1 MLELNRGVY
10 NVNILFFLIPK
21 QRLEFLYDN
30 YSMRQAL
37 EKMRVTSYTALPV
50 VSKKD
55 GTYVGTVSEGDLL
68 WHILDHN
75 YFNIKDLEDV
85 DLVDIIDRSKYPR
98 VKIGARIEDLV
109 HLILAQNFV
118 PVVDDRDIFMGIVT
132 RRSVIDYFYK
142 LSNDYEQRLLA
153 KGDQL

>member
-1 MLELNRGVY
+1 M
-10 NVNILFFLIPK
+10 NILFFLIPK

-30 YSMRQAL
+30 YSLRQAL

-85 DLVDIIDRSKYPR
+85 DLVEIIDRSKYPR

-142 LSNDYEQRLLA
+142 LSKDYEQKLIAL
-153 KGDQL
+153 KGDKDEE

>member
-1 MLELNRGVY
+1 M
-10 NVNILFFLIPK
+10 NILFFLIPK
-21 QRLEFLYDN
+21 LRLEFLYDN
-30 YSMRQAL
+30 YSLRQAL

-50 VSKKD
+50 VSKSD

-75 YFNIKDLEDV
+75 YFNVKDLEDV
-85 DLVDIIDRSKYPR
+85 DLVEIIDKTKYPR

-142 LSNDYEQRLLA
+142 LSKDYEQRLLTL
-153 KGDQL
+153 GVNDEENL

>member
-1 MLELNRGVY
+1 M
-10 NVNILFFLIPK
+10 NILFFLIPK

-30 YSMRQAL
+30 YSLRQAL

-85 DLVDIIDRSKYPR
+85 DLLEIIDRSKYPR

-142 LSNDYEQRLLA
+142 LSKDYEQKLITL
-153 KGDQL
+153 KGDKDEE

>member
-1 MLELNRGVY
+1 M
-10 NVNILFFLIPK
+10 NILFFLIPK

-30 YSMRQAL
+30 YSLRQAL

-50 VSKKD
+50 VSKED

-85 DLVDIIDRSKYPR
+85 DLVEIIDRSKYPR

-142 LSNDYEQRLLA
+142 LSKDYEQKLIAL
-153 KGDQL
+153 KGDKDEE

>member
-1 MLELNRGVY
+1 M
-10 NVNILFFLIPK
+10 NILFFLIPK

-30 YSMRQAL
+30 YSLRQAL

-85 DLVDIIDRSKYPR
+85 DLLEIIDRSKYPR

-142 LSNDYEQRLLA
+142 LSKDYEQKLITL
-153 KGDQL
+153 KGDKDEEQL

>member
-1 MLELNRGVY
+1 M
-10 NVNILFFLIPK
+10 NILFFLIPK

-30 YSMRQAL
+30 YSLRQAL
-37 EKMRVTSYTALPV
+37 EKMRVTSYTALAV

-85 DLVDIIDRSKYPR
+85 DLLEIIDRSKYPR

-142 LSNDYEQRLLA
+142 LSKDYEQKLITL
-153 KGDQL
+153 KGDKDEE

>member
-1 MLELNRGVY
+1 M
-10 NVNILFFLIPK
+10 NILFFLIPK

-30 YSMRQAL
+30 YSLRQAL

-85 DLVDIIDRSKYPR
+85 DLLEIIDRSKYPR

-132 RRSVIDYFYK
+132 RRSVIDHFYK
-142 LSNDYEQRLLA
+142 LSKDYEQKLITL
-153 KGDQL
+153 KGDKDEEQL

>member
-1 MLELNRGVY
+1 M
-10 NVNILFFLIPK
+10 NILFFLIPK

-30 YSMRQAL
+30 YSLRQAL

-85 DLVDIIDRSKYPR
+85 DLLEIIDRSKYPR

-142 LSNDYEQRLLA
+142 LSKDYEQKLVTL
-153 KGDQL
+153 KGDKDEEQL

>member
-1 MLELNRGVY
+1 M
-10 NVNILFFLIPK
+10 NILFFLIPK

-30 YSMRQAL
+30 YSLRQAL

-85 DLVDIIDRSKYPR
+85 DLLEIIDRSKYPR

-142 LSNDYEQRLLA
+142 LSKDYEQKLIAL
-153 KGDQL
+153 KGDKDEEQL

>member
-1 MLELNRGVY
+1 M
-10 NVNILFFLIPK
+10 NILFLLIPK

-30 YSMRQAL
+30 YSLRQAL

-85 DLVDIIDRSKYPR
+85 DLLEIIDRSKYPR

-142 LSNDYEQRLLA
+142 LSKDYEQKLIAL
-153 KGDQL
+153 KGDKDEE

>member
-1 MLELNRGVY
+1 M
-10 NVNILFFLIPK
+10 NILFFLIPK

-30 YSMRQAL
+30 YSLRQAL

-50 VSKKD
+50 VSKED

-85 DLVDIIDRSKYPR
+85 DLLEIIDRSKYPR

-142 LSNDYEQRLLA
+142 LSKDYEQKLIAL
-153 KGDQL
+153 KGDKDEE

>member
-1 MLELNRGVY
+1 MH
-10 NVNILFFLIPK
+10 ILFFLIPK

-30 YSMRQAL
+30 YSLRQAL

-85 DLVDIIDRSKYPR
+85 DLVEIIDRSKYPR

-142 LSNDYEQRLLA
+142 LSKDYEQKLIAL
-153 KGDQL
+153 KGDKDEEQL

>member
-1 MLELNRGVY
+1 M
-10 NVNILFFLIPK
+10 NILFFLIPK

-30 YSMRQAL
+30 YSLRQAL

-85 DLVDIIDRSKYPR
+85 DLLEIIDRSKYPR

-142 LSNDYEQRLLA
+142 LSKDYEQKLIAL
-153 KGDQL
+153 KGDKDEE

>member
-153 KGDQL
+153 KGDHL